1 MVVHDKK
8 SFSVELRN
16 LSPRYVTFKPRH
28 NLGCA
33 VEIEHLS
40 EPEHSDNTNVTPQLR
55 QVSVETLTADVPHH
69 LKDLFER
76 SILTLSNSEANQLAS
91 LLIEYSD
98 VFAESDTDLG
108 CFTGIKHKIDTGDA
122 KPIRQPMR
130 RTPIGS
136 EEEEKKHLDSMLE
149 SKIIQP
155 SMSDWAVQPSPAQ
168 CWCVRKMV
176 GCGGVLTTAP

>member
-1 MVVHDKK
+1 M
-8 SFSVELRN
+8 
-16 LSPRYVTFKPRH
+16 
-28 NLGCA
+28 
-33 VEIEHLS
+33 
-40 EPEHSDNTNVTPQLR
+40 TPQLR
-55 QVSVETLTADVPHH
+55 KVSVETLTADVPHH

-76 SILTLSNSEANQLAS
+76 SIPTLSNSETNQLAS

-108 CFTGIKHKIDTGDA
+108 CFTGIEHKIDTGDA
-122 KPIRQPMR
+122 KPIWQPMR
-130 RTPIGS
+130 RTPIGF

-155 SMSDWAVQPSPAQ
+155 SMSDWAAPQ

-176 GCGGVLTTAP
+176 GSGVVNDYRALNNVTVKDAFPSLGSKNAWIHWQRPRI